1 MGASWGWDLPLILLI
16 VVIHVFG
23 LAFINYPV
31 VRVLRRITRRRSF
44 VPPSAVVMTVA
55 ILLATALHGI
65 GAVAWAGAFRLL
77 GGVPTTS
84 LRCSIR

>member
-44 VPPSAVVMTVA
+44 IPPSAVV
-55 ILLATALHGI
+55 IPLL
-65 GAVAWAGAFRLL
+65 
-77 GGVPTTS
+77 S
-84 LRCSIR
+84 C